1 MRLFGDI
8 ALAFRTLRKNPSLT
22 VTALLAISL
31 GIGANTVLFSVV
43 EGVLLRP
50 LSYPQAD
57 RIVELTRSFP
67 GFTSSFAVAAPK
79 FDFWRTQNRSF
90 TAVAAINF
98 IANPVNFDDRGEPE
112 RVETLTVSSEY
123 PAVMGVNPAQ
133 GRFFNKAEDVPNGG
147 NFVVLTDSFWRS
159 RLHRDPNVIGHALNL
174 AGKAYTVIGIM
185 PRGFESEPKADVL
198 LPLQLAINPADYSNN
213 YRVIARLEPG
223 VSLAAAKQDMA
234 RIAERFRQQYGKN
247 AIGTNESVA
256 VTSYREWLTSGVR
269 LPLLILLAAVGLVLL
284 IACANVANL
293 LLARSAAREQEIA
306 IRTALGASRG
316 SLLRQLLTEST
327 VLSLVGAAVGLLLAS
342 VALPAVI
349 AAAPTNL
356 PRSSAIQL
364 DLPVLVFT
372 IVLSLATGILFGIV
386 PAIQAARRGINN
398 PLRESGT
405 RTATQSSGNWIRQ
418 SLVVAEVALSL
429 VLLAGAGLLLQTFV
443 KLSGVNPGFDPRNV
457 LVMEM
462 SINDARLNGSQAI
475 GQMIENVTTR
485 LGTVNGVTS
494 VAASAFLPLQIGP
507 DLPFQIAGHVFSPD
521 KVPDEFI
528 RYVSPHYFDTMRMK
542 LLAGRDFNRR
552 DVLTAPPVAIVNEA
566 FAQKYFPKTSALG
579 QKLLIGA
586 GMAPPFREETP
597 REIVGVVSDTH
608 ERGLGAAPE
617 PVMYESLA
625 QVPSDLLVFDAKF
638 FPLRWLI
645 RTNGNPM
652 AFAPEIR
659 HSGEIATAGIPL
671 SHPQTL
677 EDVVGGSISQQQFL
691 MTLLSVF
698 AGLALFLGSIGL
710 YGVLS
715 YGVARRTRELG
726 IRSALGAKQSD
737 LLALVVRQGMT
748 MTAIGIVV
756 GIIASLGLTQFLRSI
771 LYGVTPQDPIVLAA
785 VTTVLIVVALAACLV
800 PARRAASVD
809 PVIALRE
816 E

>member
-1 MRLFGDI
+1 MRFFGDI
-8 ALAFRTLRKNPSLT
+8 ALAFRMLRKNPSLT
-22 VTALLAISL
+22 VAALLAISL

-50 LSYPQAD
+50 LNYPQAD
-57 RIVELTRSFP
+57 RIVELTRKFP
-67 GFTSSFAVAAPK
+67 GFDEAWSVAAAK
-79 FDFWRTQNRSF
+79 FDFWRTHNRSF
-90 TAVAAINF
+90 SAVAAISF
-98 IANPVNFDDRGEPE
+98 VANPVNFDANGEPE
-112 RVETLTVSSEY
+112 RVETLYTSSEY
-123 PAVMGVNPAQ
+123 PAVMGVNPTR
-133 GRFFNKAEDVPNGG
+133 GRFFSRAEDVPNGG
-147 NFVVLTDSFWRS
+147 NYAVLTDAFWRS
-159 RLHRDPNVIGHALNL
+159 RLHRDSNVIGHALNL

-198 LPLQLAINPADYSNN
+198 LPLQLAINPADHSNN
-213 YRVIARLEPG
+213 YRVIARLKPG
-223 VSLAAAKQDMA
+223 VTLAAAKRDMA
-234 RIAERFRQQYGKN
+234 RVAGQFRQQYKT
-247 AIGTNESVA
+247 AIGPNESVG
-256 VTSYREWLTSGVR
+256 VVGYREWLTRGVR
-269 LPLLILLAAVGLVLL
+269 LPLLILLGAVGLVLL

-316 SLLRQLLTEST
+316 RLIRQLLTESA
-327 VLSLVGAAVGLLLAS
+327 VLSFAGAAGGLLLAS
-342 VALPAVI
+342 LALPAVI
-349 AAAPTNL
+349 AAAPANL
-356 PRSSAIQL
+356 PRASTIQL
-364 DLPVLVFT
+364 NWPVLVFT

-386 PAIQAARRGINN
+386 PAIQASRRGINN

-443 KLSGVNPGFDPRNV
+443 KLSGVNPGFDARNV
-457 LVMEM
+457 LVLEM
-462 SINDARLNGSQAI
+462 SINDARLNGNPAI
-475 GQMIENVTTR
+475 GQMVESVATR
-485 LGTVNGVTS
+485 LRTVNGVTS

-507 DLPFQIAGHVFSPD
+507 DLPFQIVGHFVDPD
-521 KVPDEFI
+521 KAPDEFI

-542 LLAGRDFNRR
+542 LVAGRDFNRR

-566 FAQKYFPKTSALG
+566 FAQKYFPKTTALG

-586 GMAPPFREETP
+586 GMTLPFREDTP

-608 ERGLGAAPE
+608 EQGLGVAPD

-625 QVPSDLLVFDAKF
+625 QVPSDVLVFDAKV

-645 RTNGNPM
+645 RTNSNPL

-659 HSGEIATAGIPL
+659 RSSEIATGGIPL

-677 EDVVGGSISQQQFL
+677 EDVVGSSISQQQFL

-726 IRSALGAKQSD
+726 IRSALGANRSD
-737 LLALVVRQGMT
+737 LLALIVRQGMT
-748 MTAIGIVV
+748 MTGIGIVI
-756 GIIASLGLTQFLRSI
+756 GIVASLGLTQFLSSV
-771 LYGVTPQDPIVLAA
+771 LYGVTPQDPAVLIA
-785 VTTVLIVVALAACLV
+785 VTAVLILVALAACLV
-800 PARRAASVD
+800 PARRAASID

-816 E
+816 Q